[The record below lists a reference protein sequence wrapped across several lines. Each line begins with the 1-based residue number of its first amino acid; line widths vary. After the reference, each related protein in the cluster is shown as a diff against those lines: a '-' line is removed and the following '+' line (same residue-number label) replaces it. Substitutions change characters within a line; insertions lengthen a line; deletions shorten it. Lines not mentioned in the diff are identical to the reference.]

1 MTSLESLPKKELDSL
16 ADGLTEQAVKTADF
30 KNMLELNDKE
40 KMRLSY
46 NRPTSLQHMRI
57 QVEKLLV
64 HKSKKNRIFQETY
77 FDPAYHI
84 TDPELT
90 EAARLGKH
98 ALRDQ
103 RIMTLLWDKFHSQNK
118 IAAFLGVNRSSVNR
132 RCKQFNLE

>member
-1 MTSLESLPKKELDSL
+1 
-16 ADGLTEQAVKTADF
+16 
-30 KNMLELNDKE
+30 MLELNEKDKM
-40 KMRLSY
+40 KLAY
-46 NRPTSLQHMRI
+46 NRPHSLQHMRVQI
-57 QVEKLLV
+57 ESLLV
-64 HKSKKNRIFQETY
+64 HKSKKNHIFREAQ

-98 ALRDQ
+98 ALRHQ

-132 RCKQFNLE
+132 RCKQFKLE